1 MALTG
6 NMLYVSQGSG
16 IRDDTGISVIL
27 SVSVQNKTE
36 RESRQK
42 HIIQR
47 QHSGGRQKSS
57 TKPLGKISTAIIG
70 STSQNS
76 RKRRQTEEIS
86 Q

>member
-36 RESRQK
+36 RERRQQ

-47 QHSGGRQKSS
+47 QHSGGGQKSS
-57 TKPLGKISTAIIG
+57 TKPLDKISSAIIG
-70 STSQNS
+70 PPSQNS